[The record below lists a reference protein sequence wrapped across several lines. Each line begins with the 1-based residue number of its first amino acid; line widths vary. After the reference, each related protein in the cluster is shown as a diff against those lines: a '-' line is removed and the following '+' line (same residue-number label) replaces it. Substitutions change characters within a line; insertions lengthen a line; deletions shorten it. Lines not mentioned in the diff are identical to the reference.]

1 MPVGGLIHIQ
11 PQRKMSSIEATLA
24 LAIKNYRVI
33 VDSRRFIPLAGEEE
47 FKKVFDLVLGGL
59 LEGLSEVFVFESD
72 KDDDG
77 VIFTDSEI
85 VTSDTPNV
93 IKVNCKLISLGTDI
107 LKLLITLKH
116 FINEPVYADEILH
129 KVFERAAHLKDFKF
143 ISETSEFDDHKAK
156 KRFETFLVNLYVL
169 LYEDSSL
176 NTNAKLFFSNLSSS
190 RLQNVLFEAAPRA
203 SQEEIYRKSYR
214 DLLLNISSINE
225 TVPQIIKRLDS
236 YFPEPSVV
244 IDGLSRKD
252 FLLERLGWKNFTV
265 YQCAEKLNQI
275 ILENCQKGETSEAA
289 KNFEYFW
296 ILMEE
301 CKFVAVDE
309 CCATLFIFPSECE
322 SFLKICSNLSN
333 CFTEIKTGNLTE
345 KEAKILDEI
354 NKEISIWV
362 KKLVKAVGSNYI
374 HFERD
379 INNRSYQS
387 TNKQLYKIV
396 VALTN
401 FSEGIYEHLHQEF
414 KDLPLHKPASDIKLV
429 ADFIEKP
436 EKFSTASE
444 ESLVMN
450 ENDQTTIVDDESVIE
465 PAEVTEPVKANE
477 TSLSDTM
484 HTMINIPKSTEYFE
498 KTVEN
503 EKDQVPVWAIA
514 IAVISTI
521 VAAFCVKSIFFNS
534 EKP

>member
-1 MPVGGLIHIQ
+1 
-11 PQRKMSSIEATLA
+11 MSSIEATLA

-33 VDSRRFIPLAGEEE
+33 VDSRRFIPLAGEVE

-59 LEGLSEVFVFESD
+59 LESLPEVFVFEVGEEGNGVTGADISTGASD
-72 KDDDG
+72 
-77 VIFTDSEI
+77 FNTL
-85 VTSDTPNV
+85 
-93 IKVNCKLISLGTDI
+93 KVNCKLISLATDI

-116 FINEPVYADEILH
+116 FINEPVYADEVLH
-129 KVFERAAHLKDFKF
+129 KVFERVAHLQDFKI
-143 ISETSEFDDHKAK
+143 ISETSDFDDHKAK

-176 NTNAKLFFSNLSSS
+176 NSNVKQFFNNLSSS
-190 RLQNVLFEAAPRA
+190 RLQTVLFEAAPRA

-236 YFPEPSVV
+236 YFPEPEL
-244 IDGLSRKD
+244 IDGLSRKV
-252 FLLERLGWKNFTV
+252 FLLERLGWKNSTV
-265 YQCAEKLNQI
+265 YQCAEKLHQKI
-275 ILENCQKGETSEAA
+275 IENCQKGEISEATR
-289 KNFEYFW
+289 NFEYFW
-296 ILMEE
+296 ILLEE

-322 SFLKICSNLSN
+322 SFLKTCLNLSN
-333 CFTEIKTGNLTE
+333 SFKEITKGKLTAEESKTFN
-345 KEAKILDEI
+345 EI
-354 NKEISIWV
+354 NKEISVWI

-379 INNRSYQS
+379 INNRSYQN

-396 VALTN
+396 VILTN
-401 FSEGIYEHLHQEF
+401 FSKGIYEHLQNEF
-414 KDLPLHKPASDIKLV
+414 EALPLHKPASDIKLV

-444 ESLVMN
+444 ECLAVFEN
-450 ENDQTTIVDDESVIE
+450 ESIKTTMTVEATTSSGHNEATYVE
-465 PAEVTEPVKANE
+465 PAEETVTKTVE
-477 TSLSDTM
+477 TLNDYKV
-484 HTMINIPKSTEYFE
+484 HTTINIPKSTDTLEA
-498 KTVEN
+498 V
-503 EKDQVPVWAIA
+503 EKDQVPIWAIA

-521 VAAFCVKSIFFNS
+521 VAAFCVKTIFFNGN
-534 EKP
+534 KP